1 MSGEINAVLGGWMCG
16 YAMAIL
22 STFALTYLA
31 VQPGLVEKYAHRY
44 FGPEMPGML
53 LAVPISIG
61 TGVLWTMAGLILAS
75 AYVLGGFKEM
85 PGALGAPSWQWLT
98 IMVTLAVLPLPPLLL
113 IAGRMWWLWITMSV
127 SFAGLFGWL
136 MPLAAER

>member
-1 MSGEINAVLGGWMCG
+1 MNAVLGGWMAG

-22 STFALTYLA
+22 STLALTYLLI
-31 VQPGLVEKYAHRY
+31 QPGFDRFAHRF
-44 FGPEMPGML
+44 FGPEMPGVL

-75 AYVLGGFKEM
+75 AYVLGGFEDQ
-85 PGALGAPSWQWLT
+85 PGALGAPSWQWLM
-98 IMVTLAVLPLPPLLL
+98 IMSTLAFLPILPLILLSARL
-113 IAGRMWWLWITMSV
+113 WWVWLTLTL
-127 SFAGLFGWL
+127 SFVAAFGWL

>member
-1 MSGEINAVLGGWMCG
+1 MSAVLGGWMCG

-31 VQPGLVEKYAHRY
+31 VQPQFVDKFAHRF
-44 FGPEMPGML
+44 FGPEMPGAL

-61 TGVLWTMAGLILAS
+61 TGVIWTMIGLMLAS
-75 AYVLGGFKEM
+75 AYVLGGFEEM
-85 PGALGAPSWQWLT
+85 PGALGARSWQWMT
-98 IMVTLAVLPLPPLLL
+98 IMVTLAVLPLPPLML
-113 IAGRMWWLWITMSV
+113 IGGRFWWLWLTMSV

>member
-1 MSGEINAVLGGWMCG
+1 MCG

-22 STFALTYLA
+22 STFALTYIA
-31 VQPGLVEKYAHRY
+31 VQPGIDRFAHRF

-75 AYVLGGFKEM
+75 AYVLGGFEDQ
-85 PGALGAPSWQWLT
+85 PGAIGAPSWQWAMV
-98 IMVTLAVLPLPPLLL
+98 MVTLSVLPLPPLMLM
-113 IAGRMWWLWITMSV
+113 ASRMWWLWVTMSV